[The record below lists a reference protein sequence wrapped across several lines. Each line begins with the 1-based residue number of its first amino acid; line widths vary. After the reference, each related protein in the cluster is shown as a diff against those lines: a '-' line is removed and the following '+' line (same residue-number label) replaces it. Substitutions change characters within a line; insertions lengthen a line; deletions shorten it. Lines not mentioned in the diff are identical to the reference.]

1 MNIFEGIIYLSTLAT
16 TAFWIW
22 MLVDCLTKVRSDGN
36 DKLIWALVIIFTM
49 LPGAL
54 IYFVVQRPKNINGGG

>member
-1 MNIFEGIIYLSTLAT
+1 MNIVEGISYLSTLAT

-22 MLVDCLTKVRSDGN
+22 VLVDCLTKVRSDGN
-36 DKLIWALVIIFTM
+36 DKISWALVIIFTM

-54 IYFVVQRPKNINGGG
+54 IYFVVQRPKNINGG